1 MGALTNSNN
10 EIVLNDILDGKTQ
23 IEVPYYQ
30 RAYKW
35 NKKQIAKL
43 ANDLEDLFEADDDA
57 AHFMGATIVYQTTPS
72 SKVARRYFVIDGQ
85 QRLTSLTLLL
95 LAISFVMAKN
105 DETESAR
112 NLLSDRLV
120 LLRRHVE
127 ERSNFALIPGAQDR
141 VALNEVVQKILS
153 TRSLSDEL
161 STDKQFVPLETHGGA
176 PKSRVVAN
184 FNELTKW
191 VDTQWEMGGLDRL
204 EGLVDLVLQQLTFVE
219 IFVKDPL
226 SGPIIFDR
234 LNSLGEPLSIA
245 ELVKND
251 VFSRGNVPFEEL
263 ATLDRAV
270 WKPFADKFADPK
282 LLEDYFF
289 PLGLCWNPTLKKG
302 DVYSNLQQRW
312 TSKKIESDPTRIV
325 EELSSMTDDYLTAI
339 RPGHASMCHEAGV
352 ALEFDQI
359 LSAGAPAAVTP
370 FLMQVSFHA
379 RHQSLTASK
388 AIEVLKT
395 VQTFLVRRAICGIE
409 PTGLHAVF
417 KGLWQSL
424 DTTER
429 KLESRFERSLQTSQ
443 LLSGQMILS

>member
-1 MGALTNSNN
+1 M
-10 EIVLNDILDGKTQ
+10 
-23 IEVPYYQ
+23 
-30 RAYKW
+30 
-35 NKKQIAKL
+35 
-43 ANDLEDLFEADDDA
+43 
-57 AHFMGATIVYQTTPS
+57 M
-72 SKVARRYFVIDGQ
+72 
-85 QRLTSLTLLL
+85 RLSQ
-95 LAISFVMAKN
+95 
-105 DETESAR
+105 R

-141 VALNEVVQKILS
+141 VALNEVVQNLS

-282 LLEDYFF
+282 LLE
-289 PLGLCWNPTLKKG
+289 
-302 DVYSNLQQRW
+302 V
-312 TSKKIESDPTRIV
+312 I
-325 EELSSMTDDYLTAI
+325 SSRL
-339 RPGHASMCHEAGV
+339 ASVG
-352 ALEFDQI
+352 
-359 LSAGAPAAVTP
+359 T
-370 FLMQVSFHA
+370 
-379 RHQSLTASK
+379 
-388 AIEVLKT
+388 
-395 VQTFLVRRAICGIE
+395 
-409 PTGLHAVF
+409 
-417 KGLWQSL
+417 
-424 DTTER
+424 
-429 KLESRFERSLQTSQ
+429 Q
-443 LLSGQMILS
+443 L